1 MESSLLFQILASY
14 CSPSMEEK
22 DLLKSFLKEEEFPAG
37 KLLQRQGHPSN
48 KIWFISKGFIIG
60 NYIEQD
66 ELRTCLFCMS
76 GDFAVS
82 VPAFFHQGMSPENLI
97 TRQDCQL
104 LSLNYESL
112 RELRNVP
119 SLSRAYKGII
129 ARYEEE
135 SLQRM
140 RSLLYDSPAIRLQKL
155 LDRYPGLLKSAY
167 PEEVASYLGISRRT
181 LYRFLLL

>member
-1 MESSLLFQILASY
+1 MESSLLFQTLAQY

-22 DLLKSFLKEEEFPAG
+22 ELLKSFLKEEEFPAG
-37 KLLQRQGHPSN
+37 KLLQRQGHPPN
-48 KIWFISKGFIIG
+48 KIWFISEGFVIG
-60 NYIEQD
+60 NYLEQG
-66 ELRTCLFCMS
+66 EQHTSLFCPP
-76 GDFAVS
+76 GEFAVS
-82 VPAFFHQGMSPENLI
+82 LPAFIQQGISPESLI
-97 TRQDCQL
+97 TRQDCHL
-104 LSLNYESL
+104 LSLSYENL
-112 RELRNVP
+112 RELRNIP

-129 ARYEEE
+129 AHYQEE

-140 RSLLYDSPAIRLQKL
+140 RSLLYDSPAVRMQKL

>member
-1 MESSLLFQILASY
+1 MESSLLFQTLASY
-14 CSPSMEEK
+14 CSPSIEEK

-37 KLLQRQGHPSN
+37 KLLQREGHPSN

-82 VPAFFHQGMSPENLI
+82 VPAFFHQGLSTENLL
-97 TRQDCQL
+97 TRQDSLL
-104 LSLNYESL
+104 LSLSYENFS
-112 RELRNVP
+112 ELRNIP

-129 ARYEEE
+129 TRYEEE

-140 RSLLYDSPAIRLQKL
+140 RSLLYDSPATRLQKL

-167 PEEVASYLGISRRT
+167 PDEVASYLGISRRT
-181 LYRFLLL
+181 LYRMLL